1 MGEIGRRRATRTN
14 GFGELNDFA
23 FGAEK
28 TVGVDGADCR
38 D

>member
-1 MGEIGRRRATRTN
+1 MRTN

-28 TVGVDGADCR
+28 AVDVDGADCR